1 MPIRWAPAAALLLL
15 AGTAAAAVDTTADSP
30 KEVAMAIAR
39 KARRA
44 EKAGKS
50 AQAYI
55 FYSEAAALQPRNRR
69 YRSKMELLR
78 TDATRQSKPVPRVT
92 AEPSSG
98 ELPPLPGEVFDSLT
112 ARDLADAREL
122 QEPKRLQARPG
133 RRDFAIND
141 EPRKLFDQVAQAFG
155 LETVYDGD
163 YPFTEAPIRF
173 HLSGADY
180 REALNGLEA
189 ATGSFV
195 IPLTP
200 RLFMIAKDTPAKRN
214 ELEPTMAL
222 SIPVPQILTTQ
233 ELTEM
238 TQVVRQ
244 ITNIE
249 KIGWDTPQQRIVI
262 RDRVSRVLPAKA
274 LLEQLF
280 SYRPEVMIDLEFIQ
294 VASSDILKYGFTVTD
309 TFSGIYLGQIL
320 HNVVSVPSGIT
331 NLLTFGGGRT
341 LFGIG
346 VAQAQAMFNQ
356 TTTSGNMLL
365 EAQLRSVAG
374 QPASLHV
381 GEKYPVI
388 TGGYF
393 GAVPPGQQGQVYA
406 PPPSF
411 TFEDLGLEMKITPFI
426 HGMDE
431 VTLKIESAFQ
441 VLTGQTINDI
451 PVIGSRNMT
460 SEVRLR
466 NQEWAVLGGLISD
479 SSSKSVAGFWG
490 LAQMPLLGNLF
501 KQTTRDREK
510 NNLLIGIRPR
520 LLSLPPDQMV
530 TRALRVGSDARPF
543 TPL

>member
-1 MPIRWAPAAALLLL
+1 
-15 AGTAAAAVDTTADSP
+15 
-30 KEVAMAIAR
+30 
-39 KARRA
+39 
-44 EKAGKS
+44 
-50 AQAYI
+50 
-55 FYSEAAALQPRNRR
+55 
-69 YRSKMELLR
+69 
-78 TDATRQSKPVPRVT
+78 
-92 AEPSSG
+92 
-98 ELPPLPGEVFDSLT
+98 
-112 ARDLADAREL
+112 
-122 QEPKRLQARPG
+122 
-133 RRDFAIND
+133 
-141 EPRKLFDQVAQAFG
+141 
-155 LETVYDGD
+155 
-163 YPFTEAPIRF
+163 
-173 HLSGADY
+173 
-180 REALNGLEA
+180 
-189 ATGSFV
+189 
-195 IPLTP
+195 
-200 RLFMIAKDTPAKRN
+200 
-214 ELEPTMAL
+214 
-222 SIPVPQILTTQ
+222 
-233 ELTEM
+233 
-238 TQVVRQ
+238 
-244 ITNIE
+244 
-249 KIGWDTPQQRIVI
+249 
-262 RDRVSRVLPAKA
+262 
-274 LLEQLF
+274 
-280 SYRPEVMIDLEFIQ
+280 
-294 VASSDILKYGFTVTD
+294 
-309 TFSGIYLGQIL
+309 
-320 HNVVSVPSGIT
+320 
-331 NLLTFGGGRT
+331 
-341 LFGIG
+341 
-346 VAQAQAMFNQ
+346 MFNQ

-520 LLSLPPDQMV
+520 LFSLPPDQMV

>member
-1 MPIRWAPAAALLLL
+1 M
-15 AGTAAAAVDTTADSP
+15 
-30 KEVAMAIAR
+30 
-39 KARRA
+39 
-44 EKAGKS
+44 
-50 AQAYI
+50 
-55 FYSEAAALQPRNRR
+55 
-69 YRSKMELLR
+69 
-78 TDATRQSKPVPRVT
+78 
-92 AEPSSG
+92 
-98 ELPPLPGEVFDSLT
+98 
-112 ARDLADAREL
+112 
-122 QEPKRLQARPG
+122 
-133 RRDFAIND
+133 
-141 EPRKLFDQVAQAFG
+141 AQAFG

-163 YPFTEAPIRF
+163 YPLTEAPIRF

-200 RLFMIAKDTPAKRN
+200 RLFMIARDTPAKRN

-249 KIGWDTPQQRIVI
+249 KIGWDTPQQRIVM

-294 VASSDILKYGFTVTD
+294 VASSDILNYGFTVTD

-374 QPASLHV
+374 QPASLHI

-520 LLSLPPDQMV
+520 LLSLPPDPMV